1 MKIRN
6 ILKRSGDTAT
16 KSRTKDKDADYSAFQ
31 VRIIRRFCTSALV
44 STVIVIL
51 LYLFLWKRRMGEWI
65 VRLIE
70 LWMDIDH
77 EDAFYVYN
85 DYFRG
90 IKEVFFAA
98 AIVLIFLLLLVFLF
112 RWLTRYF
119 REINQGIDC
128 LLSDREEQ
136 IRLSQEMQPFEIKLN
151 TVQNILIQR
160 EHAARAAE
168 QRKNELVMYL
178 AHDIRTPLTS
188 VIGYLSLLDE
198 APDMPVEQKAK
209 YVHITL
215 EKAYRLETLVNE
227 FFEITRYNLQQSALE
242 KESIDLPYMLMQMAD
257 EFYPIL
263 SERGNTVEL
272 QMPEDIRV
280 HADPRRLARV
290 FQNILKNAA
299 AYSLENTAIIIRARE
314 RPECVQIS
322 VENTGKTIPEQKLD
336 AIFEKF
342 CRLDD
347 SRGTKT
353 GGAGLGLAIAK
364 EIVLLHGGRIWAESK
379 EGKTVF
385 TVELPV

>member
-1 MKIRN
+1 MKIKWMKSGYGKLQRKIFFQILLMVPGVWIVFSVVYEALRGRVADEMVALIQKVFFLEYQDALNIYWHYIRN
-6 ILKRSGDTAT
+6 NMDKIIYLFIIFSFFLFFYLSLSWFVKYFTEIDKGLDALLSGQEIVLSKEMETME
-16 KSRTKDKDADYSAFQ
+16 KKMNQ
-31 VRIIRRFCTSALV
+31 VRQTLE
-44 STVIVIL
+44 
-51 LYLFLWKRRMGEWI
+51 KRET
-65 VRLIE
+65 E
-70 LWMDIDH
+70 
-77 EDAFYVYN
+77 A
-85 DYFRG
+85 
-90 IKEVFFAA
+90 
-98 AIVLIFLLLLVFLF
+98 
-112 RWLTRYF
+112 
-119 REINQGIDC
+119 
-128 LLSDREEQ
+128 
-136 IRLSQEMQPFEIKLN
+136 KL
-151 TVQNILIQR
+151 
-160 EHAARAAE
+160 AKK
-168 QRKNELVMYL
+168 RKDDLVMYL

-198 APDMPVEQKAK
+198 APKMPEEQREK
-209 YVHITL
+209 YIHITL
-215 EKAYRLETLVNE
+215 EKSCRLEALVNE

-314 RPECVQIS
+314 RSECVQIS

>member
-1 MKIRN
+1 MRIKWMKSGYGKLRRKVFLQIVLMVPGACILFLVTVNFLSGHVADWMVALIQRILFVEFEDALSIYQFYVRN
-6 ILKRSGDTAT
+6 NME
-16 KSRTKDKDADYSAFQ
+16 Q
-31 VRIIRRFCTSALV
+31 IIGIF
-44 STVIVIL
+44 IL
-51 LYLFLWKRRMGEWI
+51 LSFCLFFYLSLSWFM
-65 VRLIE
+65 
-70 LWMDIDH
+70 
-77 EDAFYVYN
+77 
-85 DYFRG
+85 
-90 IKEVFFAA
+90 
-98 AIVLIFLLLLVFLF
+98 
-112 RWLTRYF
+112 RYF
-119 REINQGIDC
+119 RQIDKGLDALLAGQEIVLSPEMETMEKKMNQVRRT
-128 LLSDREEQ
+128 LEKRETEA
-136 IRLSQEMQPFEIKLN
+136 KL
-151 TVQNILIQR
+151 
-160 EHAARAAE
+160 AE
-168 QRKNELVMYL
+168 KRKDDLVMYL

-188 VIGYLSLLDE
+188 VIGYLSLLHE

>member
-1 MKIRN
+1 MRIKWMKSGYGKLRRKVFLQIVLMVPGACILFLVTVNFLSGHVADWMVALIQRILFVEFEDALSIYQFYVRN
-6 ILKRSGDTAT
+6 NME
-16 KSRTKDKDADYSAFQ
+16 Q
-31 VRIIRRFCTSALV
+31 IIGIF
-44 STVIVIL
+44 IL
-51 LYLFLWKRRMGEWI
+51 LSFCLFFYLSLSWFM
-65 VRLIE
+65 
-70 LWMDIDH
+70 
-77 EDAFYVYN
+77 
-85 DYFRG
+85 
-90 IKEVFFAA
+90 
-98 AIVLIFLLLLVFLF
+98 
-112 RWLTRYF
+112 RYF
-119 REINQGIDC
+119 RQIDKGLDALLAGQEIVLSPEMETMEKKMNQVRRT
-128 LLSDREEQ
+128 LEKRETEA
-136 IRLSQEMQPFEIKLN
+136 KL
-151 TVQNILIQR
+151 
-160 EHAARAAE
+160 AE
-168 QRKNELVMYL
+168 KRKDDLVMYL

-280 HADPRRLARV
+280 QADPRRLARV

-314 RPECVQIS
+314 RSECVQIS